1 VVEDLPDK
9 WRALSSHLRFAT
21 GKKKK
26 GQVSVTHPAIWE
38 GDIRRIAVPGLL
50 RLENLI

>member
-1 VVEDLPDK
+1 MESLEFTSQVCH
-9 WRALSSHLRFAT
+9 R
-21 GKKKK
+21 KKKK